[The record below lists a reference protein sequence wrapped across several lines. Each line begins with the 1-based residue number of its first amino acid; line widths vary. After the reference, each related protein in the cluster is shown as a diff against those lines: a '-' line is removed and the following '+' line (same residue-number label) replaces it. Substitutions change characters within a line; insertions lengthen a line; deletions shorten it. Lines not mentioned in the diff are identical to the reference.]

1 MADLANSLLN
11 ITGAHLPRGDFFELV
26 KAIGEARSK
35 QEEDRIILEE
45 IATLKAKMGSQVIC
59 CVCNVFDCG
68 LM

>member
-45 IATLKAKMGSQVIC
+45 IATLKAKMGSQVRP
-59 CVCNVFDCG
+59 CVCLTN
-68 LM
+68 